1 MKFGIKKYLYL
12 RSHLKGIS
20 NRDSNQGNNIA
31 AIFIALQRGKIQEDS
46 KSILE
51 QQRFIV
57 LDESIDKDYFSSSA
71 KYCFCGYE
79 IFLY

>member
-1 MKFGIKKYLYL
+1 M
-12 RSHLKGIS
+12 RRHLKGIS

-57 LDESIDKDYFSSSA
+57 LDESIDKD
-71 KYCFCGYE
+71 
-79 IFLY
+79 

>member
-12 RSHLKGIS
+12 RCHLKGIS
-20 NRDSNQGNNIA
+20 NCDSNQGNNIA
-31 AIFIALQRGKIQEDS
+31 AIFISLQRGKIQEDS

-57 LDESIDKDYFSSSA
+57 LDESIDKD
-71 KYCFCGYE
+71 
-79 IFLY
+79 